1 MQSSGRLE
9 PENEP
14 RPRFFAPVSDFEA
27 ERSPAGFKKFKFD
40 GEEEAAKR
48 VVRSTKEKRYEE
60 LTNLIKQIRN
70 HKKIKD
76 MSSMLSS
83 FEELTRAYQKA
94 LPVVTKEENG
104 VTPRFYVRILAELDA
119 FINEVWE
126 DKEGRLQ
133 ALRDL
138 RVSLFS
144 SLSQVKIILR
154 RRQEQSARAPQG
166 RSTRAR
172 SPSTPAR
179 SSRTRSTG
187 RDLDAVAASIG
198 RPLS

>member
-126 DKEGRLQ
+126 DKEGRKNMSKNNSKSLASMRQ
-133 ALRDL
+133 KLRKYSNVEKCFLFFHFCTSEIFFHIEGSDE
-138 RVSLFS
+138 SL
-144 SLSQVKIILR
+144 
-154 RRQEQSARAPQG
+154 
-166 RSTRAR
+166 
-172 SPSTPAR
+172 
-179 SSRTRSTG
+179 
-187 RDLDAVAASIG
+187 
-198 RPLS
+198 